1 MKRRVI
7 NLTLEELVTKVK
19 SLEEQVINLAA
30 RQSNRSADADSGISE
45 AKAKTEEVK
54 RESEGNLSEGWNEK
68 HLFVKDDYCLWNNAM
83 WIAKYDNVGQE
94 PNETSPYWEKKNVVG
109 ELNRLNKMIKEME
122 R

>member
-7 NLTLEELVTKVK
+7 NLTLEEVVTKVK

-54 RESEGNLSEGWNEK
+54 RESESNMSDGWNANTLY
-68 HLFVKDDYCLWNNAM
+68 HKDDYCLYNNAL
-83 WIAKYDNVGQE
+83 WIANFDSLGVE
-94 PNETSPYWEKKNVVG
+94 PKEGTYWSKRNIVS
-109 ELNRLNKMIKEME
+109 ELNRLNKLIKEK
-122 R
+122 